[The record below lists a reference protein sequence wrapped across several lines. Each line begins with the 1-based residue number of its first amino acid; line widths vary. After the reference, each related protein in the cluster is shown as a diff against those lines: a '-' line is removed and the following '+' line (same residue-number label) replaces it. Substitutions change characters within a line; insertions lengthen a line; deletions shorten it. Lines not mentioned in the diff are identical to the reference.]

1 MLAEKPLVKA
11 ENLQKTVYCLIQSG
25 LAARRRPSRG
35 PRPSGGQADG
45 RSSSQAARRCIAV
58 AFGWRGSIQ
67 AGLVE
72 VGSRRPC
79 TRTWRKDSIS
89 PPTSTIDGVSP
100 KAMLKP
106 RRTTNL
112 GRAVGWQGRPP
123 HPHPHPHPPSPS
135 SSSASSF
142 TFVTTANSCR
152 CRIRSIRAAV
162 AGNELPRYSA
172 VLAGAVSDSGA
183 GGSGTSPSLN
193 ARSSVTSRPLPKKTR
208 IRTRQRI
215 FKIMPP

>member
-1 MLAEKPLVKA
+1 MAM
-11 ENLQKTVYCLIQSG
+11 
-25 LAARRRPSRG
+25 
-35 PRPSGGQADG
+35 
-45 RSSSQAARRCIAV
+45 
-58 AFGWRGSIQ
+58 AFGWRDSIQ

-72 VGSRRPC
+72 VGFRRPC
-79 TRTWRKDSIS
+79 TRTRRKDTVS
-89 PPTSTIDGVSP
+89 PQTSTIDGVSP
-100 KAMLKP
+100 KVMLKP
-106 RRTTNL
+106 RRTPHL
-112 GRAVGWQGRPP
+112 GRAVGWHGVRLIPILIITPP
-123 HPHPHPHPPSPS
+123 LPSPS
-135 SSSASSF
+135 PHTPPPSSSLSSASSF

-152 CRIRSIRAAV
+152 CRIRSIRAAL